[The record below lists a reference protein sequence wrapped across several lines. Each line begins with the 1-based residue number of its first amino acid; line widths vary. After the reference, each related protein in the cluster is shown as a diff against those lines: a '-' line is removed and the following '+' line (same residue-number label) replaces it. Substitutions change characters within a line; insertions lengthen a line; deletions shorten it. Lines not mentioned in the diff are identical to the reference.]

1 MKAIGA
7 VGVAPATRAGA
18 KMCSRT
24 RRGFFFSRTHLT
36 SLTSAML
43 TGSRGVA

>member
-7 VGVAPATRAGA
+7 VGIAPATRAGA
-18 KMCSRT
+18 EMCSRA
-24 RRGFFFSRTHLT
+24 RRGFFFSRTD
-36 SLTSAML
+36 LTSAML